1 MAIVAH
7 DPACCPP
14 HALPLQHPTAS
25 LVRRSAPSGPTRLW
39 WCHCLIT
46 HRRSNRCPQT
56 FYVTVPPPP
65 LHATTQPPKLTAGDT
80 VVSSLDCPHPPPRA
94 ALSGYHV
101 PSNKNECAETRT
113 LCFNRKLKIFQE
125 RGKTIHSSLE
135 YLLELNVAASKI
147 QGKGYSNLKIR
158 KKEP

>member
-1 MAIVAH
+1 MLPTTC
-7 DPACCPP
+7 PASSTSHCQPCLQVCSIWPHPP
-14 HALPLQHPTAS
+14 VVMPLPHHPPPFQ
-25 LVRRSAPSGPTRLW
+25 LLPPNFL
-39 WCHCLIT
+39 C
-46 HRRSNRCPQT
+46 NR
-56 FYVTVPPPP
+56 PP
-65 LHATTQPPKLTAGDT
+65 LHATTQPPKPTAGDT

-125 RGKTIHSSLE
+125 KGKTIHSSLE